1 MANMNNTM
9 QTKQHA
15 MKNNRTH
22 IQTET
27 RFTRDYFCGGRI
39 LSRKCSKSSI
49 FVNSISWNY
58 MYIKYILISRGA
70 AFFCIWDI

>member
-22 IQTET
+22 IQAET
-27 RFTRDYFCGGRI
+27 RFTRDYFSGERI
-39 LSRKCSKSSI
+39 LRRKCSKS
-49 FVNSISWNY
+49 VLNL
-58 MYIKYILISRGA
+58 LIQ
-70 AFFCIWDI
+70 

>member
-27 RFTRDYFCGGRI
+27 RFTRDYFCGERI
-39 LSRKCSKSSI
+39 LRRKCSKS
-49 FVNSISWNY
+49 VLNL
-58 MYIKYILISRGA
+58 LIQ
-70 AFFCIWDI
+70 